1 MLLVR
6 RCSSVAIFI
15 NNPFPHIPNCQLLH
29 SSPLNSLKYSSAA
42 SASPLSNLAVAGR
55 GAFTA
60 RAVQPSSAPA
70 EEREATLKMIML
82 TKDFCQR
89 SSSQGNL
96 KQIEFFPT
104 DCRQPA
110 VGSGSG
116 GWSRRRSALGVLF
129 GPNTFNSC
137 KTKKL
142 CFLFGHVLQPSCRGR
157 LSLAK
162 C

>member
-1 MLLVR
+1 MLVSGHLHQKSISTYSKLSIVTLI
-6 RCSSVAIFI
+6 SFKFIEIFI
-15 NNPFPHIPNCQLLH
+15 GSLIFPIIEPGCCWAGCFHCQSCSTL
-29 SSPLNSLKYSSAA
+29 
-42 SASPLSNLAVAGR
+42 VCAGGR
-55 GAFTA
+55 KG
-60 RAVQPSSAPA
+60 
-70 EEREATLKMIML
+70 
-82 TKDFCQR
+82 
-89 SSSQGNL
+89 GNL
-96 KQIEFFPT
+96 KQIEIFFPTDCPSKKTGKKWEATLNRFKKNFHT